1 MSKLK
6 CPSSGKWLEAVFSD
20 FDAFLLDHAS
30 CERKASAMALSF
42 VSHYPD
48 RVVLVQEMMVLARE
62 ELEHFHQML
71 WLTQAKGLT
80 LLPAEKDLYVQRML
94 KEIRRGPAEYFLDR
108 LLIAGIIEARGCERF
123 GMIAETLSPGPLQE
137 FYRGITRAESQHGAL
152 FYRLARTYFD
162 GSEAAEGQEDLLVRE
177 SDIVQSIPIRPV
189 VH

>member
-6 CPSSGKWLEAVFSD
+6 CPSSAKWLEAVFSD

-80 LLPAEKDLYVQRML
+80 LLPAEKDLYVQNYILFVSIALISQKFRL
-94 KEIRRGPAEYFLDR
+94 RRFL
-108 LLIAGIIEARGCERF
+108 
-123 GMIAETLSPGPLQE
+123 TLDMKIQAKLS
-137 FYRGITRAESQHGAL
+137 
-152 FYRLARTYFD
+152 
-162 GSEAAEGQEDLLVRE
+162 
-177 SDIVQSIPIRPV
+177 
-189 VH
+189 